1 MASRFCGRLFPVT
14 CCCLALLAIGVFMS
28 CQNVQ
33 TQRSAAQQKPTA
45 EDYHSL
51 SGILVVPENPRPG
64 QPFWVVGMGQRAL
77 SGINTRVLH
86 ENVTIL
92 PVKSRQGSGLP
103 FWWADYYDS
112 LPTGVY
118 SAVLFAGDS
127 LILKRGLEI
136 DQNHEAPTVQI
147 WKTRTSWTPLY
158 EQLFSVWVNALFDH
172 SSEDSSWTS
181 LHTLTQNAQQNLLF
195 NSLGFSEDGGS
206 KPPHVVMEPDC
217 ADNPF
222 FLRAYFAWKMG
233 LPFGFH
239 LSDRGYQGKA
249 PQTRQW
255 ITNESHSTRTNPV
268 ARFNVF
274 LRLVMD
280 GVHSGTARTALSN
293 EKADYY
299 PVALN
304 REALRPGTVFAD
316 PYGHTFIIIA
326 WKPQSEKLPGRLL
339 AVDAQPDGTVAV
351 KRFWEGNFL
360 FNTYEVV
367 GEPGF
372 KAFRPMV
379 LKNGQLQS
387 LTNNQL
393 TDSSGFVPFSL
404 VQQKMERDSFYD
416 RMDQLINP
424 QPLQAN
430 DLLTYLIEAL
440 HEQLRVRVKSVA
452 NGEAY
457 RKAHPGSIIPMP
469 GNARAIFQT
478 GGLWEDF
485 STPNR
490 DLRLLIAMD
499 AIETFPQK
507 AAAHPERYRLPANLT
522 QKEIIQQLENLMLKE
537 TSSRNIAYC
546 NSNGDTITLNL
557 HEILRRK
564 ASFEVAYNPNDCI
577 ELRWGEADDSLKKTT
592 CRHRTPAS
600 QYAIMQNIRKWFE
613 QRLHPPT

>member
-1 MASRFCGRLFPVT
+1 MVSAFCGRFFPAT
-14 CCCLALLAIGVFMS
+14 GCCLSMLIIAMFTS

-33 TQRSAAQQKPTA
+33 TQHSETQPKPMP
-45 EDYHSL
+45 EDYRSL
-51 SGILVVPENPRPG
+51 SGVLVVPENPRPG

-77 SGINTRVLH
+77 SGISTRVLH
-86 ENVTIL
+86 ENDTLL
-92 PVKSRQGSGLP
+92 PVRSRHGNGLP
-103 FWWADYYDS
+103 FWWADCYDS
-112 LPTGVY
+112 LPAGVY
-118 SAVLFAGDS
+118 STVLFVGDS
-127 LILKRGLEI
+127 LVLQHHFEI
-136 DQNHEAPTVQI
+136 GQIHEPTTTQI
-147 WKTRTSWTPLY
+147 WRTRTSWTPLY
-158 EQLFSVWVNALFDH
+158 EQFYSVWVNALFDH

-181 LHTLTQNAQQNLLF
+181 LHALTQNVQQNLLF
-195 NSLGFSEDGGS
+195 NSLGFSEDGGP
-206 KPPHVVMEPDC
+206 KPLQVVMEPDC

-233 LPFGFH
+233 LPFGYH

-249 PQTRQW
+249 PQTGQW
-255 ITNESHSTRTNPV
+255 ITNESLSTRTNPV
-268 ARFNVF
+268 ARFNAF
-274 LRLVMD
+274 LRLAMD
-280 GVHSGTARTALSN
+280 GVHSGTARTALN
-293 EKADYY
+293 NNNTDYY

-304 REALRPGTVFAD
+304 RESLRPGTAFAD
-316 PYGHTFIIIA
+316 PYGHTFVIIA

-339 AVDAQPDGTVAV
+339 AVDAQPDGTIAV

-360 FNTYEVV
+360 FNTHEVV

-372 KAFRPMV
+372 KAFRPV
-379 LKNGQLQS
+379 VVKNKQLLL

-430 DLLTYLIEAL
+430 DLLIYLIEAL

-457 RKAHPGSIIPMP
+457 KNAHQGSIIPMP
-469 GNARAIFQT
+469 GNAREVFQT

-499 AIETFPQK
+499 AIEAFPQK
-507 AAAHPERYRLPANLT
+507 AAAHPERYHLSANLT
-522 QKEIIQQLENLMLKE
+522 QKEIRQQLKNLMLKE
-537 TSSRNIAYC
+537 TSSRSIAYC

-564 ASFEVAYNPNDCI
+564 VS
-577 ELRWGEADDSLKKTT
+577 LRWPIIQTIALSFVGARQTT
-592 CRHRTPAS
+592 A
-600 QYAIMQNIRKWFE
+600 
-613 QRLHPPT
+613 